1 MQVFSGSNLHWA
13 ASLAAP
19 PNAMDDLRAFLN
31 SYQDHLNDLRAP
43 TRAAITALTMLA
55 VEKASESA
63 TAASG
68 IAAVVVNH
76 VLTVRYNKALCV
88 AWRRPQLNATHL
100 SVPQLTDFRACT

>member
-1 MQVFSGSNLHWA
+1 MQCLPGQWQPTA
-13 ASLAAP
+13 ASLGSP
-19 PNAMDDLRAFLN
+19 PPSAMEDLRAFLD

-68 IAAVVVNH
+68 VAAVVVNH
-76 VLTVRYNKALCV
+76 VLTVR
-88 AWRRPQLNATHL
+88 
-100 SVPQLTDFRACT
+100 